1 MLEPLC
7 ALAGPSGA
15 AKCPVAGCGAIIARV
30 VRKRYEPQR
39 SLGRTRCREGSYDV
53 PPAKRICGAAVG
65 TAAVVPSGENV
76 RVSPPLAAL
85 GRGEDDREAYVG
97 VEYRDINDKVVL
109 VDTLLADPTLED
121 LSEGQIVVLETLVQ
135 FVHTRVLKRD
145 SAPAAKTVDGLPG
158 LVEAAAQDRGP
169 LHRML
174 HALATGDRFV
184 LGRRSVRSEGAT
196 RGGRRVTRARRA
208 RRAYIA
214 GGSRRRSSA
223 GTSRAAVVLS
233 SWSSSLVPSVAPRA
247 RRSFAPPAR
256 RRGARAPRA
265 GA

>member
-30 VRKRYEPQR
+30 VRKRYGPQR

-97 VEYRDINDKVVL
+97 VGYRDINDKVVL

-121 LSEGQIVVLETLVQ
+121 LSEGQEQ
-135 FVHTRVLKRD
+135 
-145 SAPAAKTVDGLPG
+145 
-158 LVEAAAQDRGP
+158 
-169 LHRML
+169 
-174 HALATGDRFV
+174 
-184 LGRRSVRSEGAT
+184 
-196 RGGRRVTRARRA
+196 
-208 RRAYIA
+208 
-214 GGSRRRSSA
+214 RRRIS
-223 GTSRAAVVLS
+223 TVTET
-233 SWSSSLVPSVAPRA
+233 
-247 RRSFAPPAR
+247 
-256 RRGARAPRA
+256 
-265 GA
+265 

>member
-1 MLEPLC
+1 MPAALTRHVGDTFDIATDSSSSCRRVAGCMLEPLC

-97 VEYRDINDKVVL
+97 VGYRDINDKVVL

-121 LSEGQIVVLETLVQ
+121 LSEGQIVVLETLMQ

-184 LGRRSVRSEGAT
+184 LGRGT
-196 RGGRRVTRARRA
+196 GGGRGVHKT
-208 RRAYIA
+208 
-214 GGSRRRSSA
+214 
-223 GTSRAAVVLS
+223 TLLPAAEHNI
-233 SWSSSLVPSVAPRA
+233 SL
-247 RRSFAPPAR
+247 FA
-256 RRGARAPRA
+256 
-265 GA
+265 